1 MVKQSEENATVIK
14 LLNEL
19 KSLVESVPNMN
30 YYRNKDLKRIFGF
43 SDNTIISYRDYNILP
58 YTKIGDIYFYPV
70 NEIKMLLNKSGN
82 FEYFK
87 I

>member
-1 MVKQSEENATVIK
+1 MVKQNDENATVIK
-14 LLNEL
+14 LLNEV
-19 KSLVESVPNMN
+19 KSLVENVPNLK

-43 SDNTIISYRDYNILP
+43 SDNTIINYRDYNILP

-87 I
+87 N

>member
-1 MVKQSEENATVIK
+1 MVEKNEENATVIK
-14 LLNEL
+14 LLYEL
-19 KSLVESVPNMN
+19 KSLVEDVPNAK

-43 SDNTIISYRDYNILP
+43 SDNTIINYRDYNILP

-87 I
+87 N

>member
-19 KSLVESVPNMN
+19 KSLVENVPNIN

-58 YTKIGDIYFYPV
+58 YTVNSSDIDHP
-70 NEIKMLLNKSGN
+70 IP
-82 FEYFK
+82 

>member
-1 MVKQSEENATVIK
+1 MVKQNDENATVIK
-14 LLNEL
+14 LLYEL
-19 KSLVESVPNMN
+19 KSLVEDVPNVDF
-30 YYRNKDLKRIFGF
+30 YRNKDLKRIFGF
-43 SDNTIISYRDYNILP
+43 SDNTIINYRDYNILP

-87 I
+87 N

>member
-1 MVKQSEENATVIK
+1 MVEKNEENATVIK
-14 LLNEL
+14 LLYEL
-19 KSLVESVPNMN
+19 KSLVEGVPNTK

-43 SDNTIISYRDYNILP
+43 SDNTIINYRDYNILP

>member
-1 MVKQSEENATVIK
+1 MVKQNEENATVIK
-14 LLNEL
+14 LLYEL
-19 KSLVESVPNMN
+19 KSLVEDVPNVTF
-30 YYRNKDLKRIFGF
+30 YRNKDLKRIFGF
-43 SDNTIISYRDYNILP
+43 SDNTIINYRDYNIIP

-87 I
+87 N

>member
-1 MVKQSEENATVIK
+1 MNRS
-14 LLNEL
+14 

>member
-1 MVKQSEENATVIK
+1 MVEKNEENATVIK
-14 LLNEL
+14 LLYEL
-19 KSLVESVPNMN
+19 KSLVEDVPNTR

-70 NEIKMLLNKSGN
+70 NEIKMLLSKSGN

-87 I
+87 N

>member
-19 KSLVESVPNMN
+19 KSLVESVPNMK

-87 I
+87 N

>member
-19 KSLVESVPNMN
+19 KSLVENVPNIN

-87 I
+87 N

>member
-1 MVKQSEENATVIK
+1 MVIPNEENATVIK
-14 LLNEL
+14 LLYEL
-19 KSLVESVPNMN
+19 KSLVEDVPNTM

-43 SDNTIISYRDYNILP
+43 SDNTIINYRDYNILP

-87 I
+87 N

>member
-1 MVKQSEENATVIK
+1 MVKKNEENATVIK
-14 LLNEL
+14 LLYEL
-19 KSLVESVPNMN
+19 KSLVEDVPNTM

-43 SDNTIISYRDYNILP
+43 SDNTIINYRDYNILP

-87 I
+87 N

>member
-19 KSLVESVPNMN
+19 KSLVENVPNIN

-43 SDNTIISYRDYNILP
+43 SDNTIINYRDYNILP

-87 I
+87 N

>member
-19 KSLVESVPNMN
+19 KSLVESVPNMK

-70 NEIKMLLNKSGN
+70 NEIKRLLNKSGN